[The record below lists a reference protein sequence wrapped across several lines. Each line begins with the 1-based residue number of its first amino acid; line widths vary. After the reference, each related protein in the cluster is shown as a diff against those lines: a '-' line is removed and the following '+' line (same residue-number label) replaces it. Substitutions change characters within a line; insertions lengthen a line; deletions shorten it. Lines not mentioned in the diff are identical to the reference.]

1 MSFQSVLLN
10 FKFFKMERNSKRP
23 DSYCPNSWGREYY
36 NNVRVTAIVD
46 EQIDI
51 NNHKKERTF
60 IRKFVSKNIIGA
72 RLGKHHPY
80 QK

>member
-1 MSFQSVLLN
+1 MDRSN
-10 FKFFKMERNSKRP
+10 RRP

-36 NNVRVTAIVD
+36 DNVKVNVLVD

-51 NNHKKERTF
+51 NNHKKQRTF

-72 RLGKHHPY
+72 RISKQHPHPNA
-80 QK
+80 